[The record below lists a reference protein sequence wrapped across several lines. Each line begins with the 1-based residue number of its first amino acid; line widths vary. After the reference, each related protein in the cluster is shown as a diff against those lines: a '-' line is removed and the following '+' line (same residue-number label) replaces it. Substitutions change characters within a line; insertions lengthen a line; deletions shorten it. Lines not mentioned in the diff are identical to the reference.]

1 MLLKRALQQKKAR
14 PGWMAGRGHV
24 HATTDAAYGTVGER
38 PRIRPKMAEITNS
51 MIATKKIILAI
62 STANPAMP
70 PNPSTA
76 AINATIKKVK
86 AQPSMAL
93 LLSLRVSRRQRPI
106 KRKCSEFRRGE
117 QFRVSRI
124 DPA

>member
-1 MLLKRALQQKKAR
+1 
-14 PGWMAGRGHV
+14 
-24 HATTDAAYGTVGER
+24 
-38 PRIRPKMAEITNS
+38 MAEITNS

-86 AQPSMAL
+86 AQPKHGATP
-93 LLSLRVSRRQRPI
+93 LSLESRAVNVR
-106 KRKCSEFRRGE
+106 
-117 QFRVSRI
+117 
-124 DPA
+124 

>member
-1 MLLKRALQQKKAR
+1 MLLGRALKQKQKAQ

-38 PRIRPKMAEITNS
+38 PRIRPKIAEITNS

-70 PNPSTA
+70 PNPNTA

-93 LLSLRVSRRQRPI
+93 LLSLESRAVNVR
-106 KRKCSEFRRGE
+106 
-117 QFRVSRI
+117 
-124 DPA
+124 

>member
-1 MLLKRALQQKKAR
+1 MLLQRGGKKKAR
-14 PGWMAGRGHV
+14 PGCPGGPV
-24 HATTDAAYGTVGER
+24 HARKMRRYGTVGER

-51 MIATKKIILAI
+51 MIATKKMILAI

-93 LLSLRVSRRQRPI
+93 LLSLESRAVNV
-106 KRKCSEFRRGE
+106 G
-117 QFRVSRI
+117 
-124 DPA
+124 

>member
-14 PGWMAGRGHV
+14 PGWITGR
-24 HATTDAAYGTVGER
+24 ATDAAYGTVGER

-93 LLSLRVSRRQRPI
+93 LLSLESRAVNVR
-106 KRKCSEFRRGE
+106 
-117 QFRVSRI
+117 
-124 DPA
+124 